1 MSEGTVSVYARV
13 ADPLAFAMQYGQVLA
28 RSRMFGCE
36 SPEQGQVFALALLC
50 ENMTPI
56 EIARKY
62 HIIQGR
68 LTKRA
73 DAMLAEFRE
82 AGGRHRV
89 IERTSEVA
97 EIELIDKQG
106 QSNRF
111 RLTFEEVKGEK
122 FPYQKDGKTLKDNWS
137 TPRGRMQML
146 WARVVSDGVRCVAPE
161 IVAGTYTP
169 EEVRD
174 LSPVAVMSSPA
185 GKSEATVAIEA
196 TVAEPQIIDA
206 EFETAIE
213 VAESQQVKAT
223 PQPSQAELDLAG
235 YDQPA
240 EDVLAAATTKAEFAE
255 MSNGDGFATKDQLAE
270 LRELVLL
277 TRMPHE
283 AQEAALKK
291 RNCQTW
297 RNLTVQQAGELI
309 SILRAKLPS

>member
-1 MSEGTVSVYARV
+1 
-13 ADPLAFAMQYGQVLA
+13 
-28 RSRMFGCE
+28 MFGCE

-89 IERTSEVA
+89 IERTSDVA
-97 EIELIDKQG
+97 EIELIDRNGEK
-106 QSNRF
+106 NRF
-111 RLTFEEVKGEK
+111 RLTFEEVKQEK
-122 FPYQKDGKTLKDNWS
+122 FPYQKDGRTFKDNWS

-146 WARVVSDGVRCVAPE
+146 WARVVSDGIRCVAPE

-174 LSPVAVMSSPA
+174 LSPVASPI
-185 GKSEATVAIEA
+185 VAIADAFPATTTATEA
-196 TVAEPQIIDA
+196 KVTEAAIVDA
-206 EFETAIE
+206 EFETAVE
-213 VAESQQVKAT
+213 MAAQQSQPQQSQPQHATQPDGLSMAER
-223 PQPSQAELDLAG
+223 DLAG

-240 EDVLAAATTKAEFAE
+240 EDVLAGATTKADFAE
-255 MSNGDGFATKDQLAE
+255 MSKGEGFATKEQLAD
-270 LRELVLL
+270 LRELILL
-277 TRMPHE
+277 TRMPYE

-297 RNLTVQQAGELI
+297 RNLTEQQAGELI
-309 SILRAKLPS
+309 SILRAKLPSLSSRSA